1 MIKNSDTGS
10 KQNRENNDDVDKI
23 RDCDTNVDDDGGD
36 DVDDP
41 NSDVLN
47 DVKEGD
53 YQGCD

>member
-1 MIKNSDTGS
+1 M
-10 KQNRENNDDVDKI
+10 DKI